1 MLVLATSKM
10 WIMAA
15 LLAEE
20 RQPSERRFWICE
32 NIAMEM
38 SSNTHREASTFSM
51 TDGTGVVI
59 RE

>member
-20 RQPSERRFWICE
+20 RQPSERRFWIQ
-32 NIAMEM
+32 NIAMEI
-38 SSNTHREASTFSM
+38 SPAHP
-51 TDGTGVVI
+51 
-59 RE
+59 